1 MSNKLHVHK
10 FKRFYTKTG
19 AIWYFC
25 VNNCNY
31 QVSADKVLGKIT
43 QCWICSKEFEMT
55 EYSRLLAKPH
65 CSDCYKPRKSA
76 NETITESES
85 KAQPNII
92 RVEVPLKD
100 KLAALLGTA
109 ADTGVPSDE
118 EDL

>member
-43 QCWICSKEFEMT
+43 QCWLCGKEFEMNI
-55 EYSRLLAKPH
+55 YAKMLAKPH
-65 CSDCYKPRKSA
+65 CTECYKPRKPKDEAKPERS
-76 NETITESES
+76 TEQRE
-85 KAQPNII
+85 I

-100 KLAALLGTA
+100 KLAALLGTSSNSN
-109 ADTGVPSDE
+109 VPLDE